1 MIRLKRSIN
10 TGVRGVEVTI
20 LNERVQYYDK
30 DGKLITESVT
40 DYSKKNILGE
50 YATLDSFLRAWNSEE
65 KKQAIIDEL
74 QERGVLLEA
83 LREASGNKDIDD
95 FDLICHIAYDKAP
108 LDEGRA
114 GKQCPQAWIPL
125 QVFRLGTGSSECAVG
140 QIHERGH
147 SGHREPRNPVQ

>member
-1 MIRLKRSIN
+1 M
-10 TGVRGVEVTI
+10 RGVEVTI

-83 LREASGNKDIDD
+83 LRQIAGNKDIDD
-95 FDLICHIAYDKAP
+95 FDLI
-108 LDEGRA
+108 
-114 GKQCPQAWIPL
+114 
-125 QVFRLGTGSSECAVG
+125 
-140 QIHERGH
+140 
-147 SGHREPRNPVQ
+147 